1 MIASIADIPLFTRR
15 FAAPVNDSAGEGL
28 PTDAEGPAATFPSG
42 AGAPGLGYGG
52 EPAEEP
58 AGDPGGDPAG
68 DPAGDPGGDP
78 AGDPAGAAPEAAG
91 DPGEP
96 APGAGVAAALLAA
109 GAVGPGVGHVR
120 VAVTGVVP
128 HSVQVVVVAANPVG
142 IWSAARGFPT
152 LSLGHDSVTV

>member
-1 MIASIADIPLFTRR
+1 M
-15 FAAPVNDSAGEGL
+15 NDSAGEGL
-28 PTDAEGPAATFPSG
+28 PTNAEGPAATFPSG

-52 EPAEEP
+52 GEPAEEP
-58 AGDPGGDPAG
+58 A
-68 DPAGDPGGDP
+68 GDP

-152 LSLGHDSVTV
+152 LSLGHGSVTV